1 MPFCPKCLKQVRQ
14 GQKFCPYDKS
24 WLNMYVC
31 AGCFGEVMPGE
42 LFCIKCG
49 ADIKNAKKE
58 QRCEFKW
65 VGTGYRFLSG
75 IIDILCCI
83 YIGMAFFQ
91 IRYFQIH
98 NLRGS
103 LVYLFML
110 FFYFSF
116 FNSSNRQTVGKQI
129 LGTVSVRSNLK
140 KISFFRSALKTI
152 LIGVTF
158 GLAYLS
164 FFNIKTKQTW
174 YDKIT
179 DTIVVEVPD

>member
-1 MPFCPKCLKQVRQ
+1 MPFCPKCLKPARRDE
-14 GQKFCPYDKS
+14 KFCSYDKS
-24 WLNMYVC
+24 WLHVYLC
-31 AGCFGEVMPGE
+31 PKCFSEAMDDE
-42 LFCIKCG
+42 LFCTKCG
-49 ADIKNAKKE
+49 ADISNCKKE
-58 QRCEFKW
+58 ERCEFKW

-83 YIGMAFFQ
+83 YIGLAFFQ
-91 IRYFQIH
+91 IRYFQGHHSSGTAIYI
-98 NLRGS
+98 LI
-103 LVYLFML
+103 L

-129 LGTVSVRSNLK
+129 LGIVSVRSNLK
-140 KISFFRSALKTI
+140 SALKTI
-152 LIGVTF
+152 LIVITF

-179 DTIVVEVPD
+179 DTIVVELPN